1 MSNSQLLQF
10 FMILDENPIT
20 MPTDM
25 NFNCVLVE
33 DFLNFWNIK
42 ISIKM
47 NYLKCT
53 LHTGIQ
59 SFLFYS
65 HQTWKQMQL

>member
-25 NFNCVLVE
+25 DFSCELVRG
-33 DFLNFWNIK
+33 FFF
-42 ISIKM
+42 
-47 NYLKCT
+47 
-53 LHTGIQ
+53 Q
-59 SFLFYS
+59 
-65 HQTWKQMQL
+65 